1 MSRPRCSECH
11 RVLPFAFHEESG
23 DIPTGAIQAL
33 APHMGT
39 LLKLAEE
46 YDIESAGETYPG
58 VALIDSVALTVKASL
73 DGKYE
78 KPAGQPGRIGQK
90 QKPRSKAA

>member
-1 MSRPRCSECH
+1 MPRPRCSECH
-11 RVLPFAFHEESG
+11 RTLPFAFHEESG

-46 YDIESAGETYPG
+46 YDIESAGDTFTG
-58 VALIDSVALTVKASL
+58 VVFMDSVALTVKAAM
-73 DGKYE
+73 DGKV
-78 KPAGQPGRIGQK
+78 AGQPNRK
-90 QKPRSKAA
+90 RPAKAA

>member
-1 MSRPRCSECH
+1 
-11 RVLPFAFHEESG
+11 
-23 DIPTGAIQAL
+23 
-33 APHMGT
+33 MGT

-58 VALIDSVALTVKASL
+58 VVLMESVALTVKAAM

-78 KPAGQPGRIGQK
+78 KPAGNPNQVG
-90 QKPRSKAA
+90 SKRRKRAA

>member
-1 MSRPRCSECH
+1 MPPRPRCSECH

-46 YDIESAGETYPG
+46 YDIESAGEHGP
-58 VALIDSVALTVKASL
+58 VVEFLDSVALTVKAAM
-73 DGKYE
+73 DGKV
-78 KPAGQPGRIGQK
+78 AGQPNRK
-90 QKPRSKAA
+90 RPSKAA

>member
-1 MSRPRCSECH
+1 MPRPRCSECH

-78 KPAGQPGRIGQK
+78 KPAGNPNQVGSKRAK
-90 QKPRSKAA
+90 KKAA